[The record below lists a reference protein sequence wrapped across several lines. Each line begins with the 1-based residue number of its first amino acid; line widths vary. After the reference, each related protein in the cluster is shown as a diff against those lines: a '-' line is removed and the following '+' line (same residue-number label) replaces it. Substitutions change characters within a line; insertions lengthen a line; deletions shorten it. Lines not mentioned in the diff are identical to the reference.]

1 MSTIKYAESKRPFAF
16 SQTQRIASMHNGPAT
31 GETIMHFSKG
41 VFLFGAIIALCPPA
55 YATTV
60 KCVRLDINNTGKI
73 CYDGSSSGVH
83 WSIHCSSSS
92 TGVTM
97 SGVAICSSSNIG
109 TAGRSLEFIPTH
121 SSYNALKNCFCR
133 MLTPVVS
140 WWVASGNFGSTNASC
155 IRDCANYC
163 IEAIKNKPEVRNA
176 LFTNI
181 L

>member
-1 MSTIKYAESKRPFAF
+1 MQWHSNRGI
-16 SQTQRIASMHNGPAT
+16 
-31 GETIMHFSKG
+31 IMRFSKG
-41 VFLFGAIIALCPPA
+41 IFLFGITIALCPPA

-73 CYDGSSSGVH
+73 CYDGSYSGVN
-83 WSIHCSSSS
+83 WSINCSSSS

-97 SGVAICSSSNIG
+97 SGVAMCSSSNIG
-109 TAGRSLEFIPTH
+109 TAGRSLEFIPTY
-121 SSYNALKNCFCR
+121 SGYETLTNCFCR

-140 WWVASGNFGSTNASC
+140 WWVASGKFVSNNASC
-155 IRDCANYC
+155 VRDCASYC
-163 IEAIKNKPEVRNA
+163 IEVIKNKPEVRNA